1 MNANIAKSKQV
12 AGSLLGAPQ
21 FRKDFGY
28 IFEGQAVISAPWL
41 AAFNAAS
48 SIGGLLGCILGGG
61 IADTSGRRWAL
72 GFCSIISISAV
83 TVEVFATAKVTLL
96 IGKVCEVGAK
106 LKCAQS
112 ADSTSVG

>member
-12 AGSLLGAPQ
+12 AGSLLAAPQ

-28 IFEGQAVISAPWL
+28 IFDGQAVISAPWL

-48 SIGGLLGCILGGG
+48 SIGGLLGCTLGGG

-72 GFCSIISISAV
+72 GFCSIISVSAV
-83 TVEVFATAKVTLL
+83 SVEVFATAKITLL
-96 IGKVCEVGAK
+96 IGKV
-106 LKCAQS
+106 
-112 ADSTSVG
+112 